1 MYDQLIEKVHVELG
15 EALKK
20 VEVEFKRWHFK
31 QVTNSFSALDVA
43 YQWITPNKEIE
54 DDATIEGA
62 TKQVEKEDKL
72 IEADEKGKYIHVDA
86 IIVDIFDEDETTP
99 LS

>member
-1 MYDQLIEKVHVELG
+1 
-15 EALKK
+15 
-20 VEVEFKRWHFK
+20 
-31 QVTNSFSALDVA
+31 
-43 YQWITPNKEIE
+43 
-54 DDATIEGA
+54 
-62 TKQVEKEDKL
+62 L